1 MLLAPGSKT
10 VVSGQGSPQKE
21 AMKKHPVVP
30 EPRSEP
36 GELPD
41 PEIPNGRGADPAVF
55 GASGLDDSLNSG
67 IAAQKDQMSDIGM
80 IRQLLSRKVT
90 WVVVTVLLDSC

>member
-1 MLLAPGSKT
+1 MSQAKVAPK
-10 VVSGQGSPQKE
+10 KE

-36 GELPD
+36 DELPD